1 MAGLPE
7 NQNSVRVIEPAVGQ
21 SSKCSSRMRSGES
34 VVITNGTACHSAVG
48 NVVVTNGTACH
59 TAVANVVVTN
69 GTACHSAGR
78 ECSDHKRHGVPH
90 LNPAGHDGFGLSVP

>member
-1 MAGLPE
+1 MRLMAGLPE

-21 SSKCSSRMRSGES
+21 SSKCSSRMLSGES
-34 VVITNGTACHSAVG
+34 VVI
-48 NVVVTNGTACH
+48 
-59 TAVANVVVTN
+59 TN

-90 LNPAGHDGFGLSVP
+90 LNPAGHDGFGLSVL